1 MPRCPSRAER
11 FRAAYIAQNPPLLES
26 RIEQAFSPRTLSA
39 PFGHHNLMFPRLLV
53 TIWPTD
59 LPLVV
64 RRFNRAG
71 PWHRQVLGW
80 ALTFDPKGDP
90 RFTAPTTA
98 AGASRWYLFDF
109 DRVLCYDHRGGLEVW
124 QIPPWYPLPDKVEGV
139 DPRAV
144 VVGAPYWL
152 RDTPVQVRVGGAPQ
166 PMVPVR
172 RDGRTVLVDPT
183 RLPPPQAWWF
193 PLVSPATL
201 AEEDA
206 MDAHPRV
213 VRQRE
218 GLHSYWTQAR
228 NLFPL
233 KES

>member
-1 MPRCPSRAER
+1 MPRRPSRAER
-11 FRAAYIAQNPPLLES
+11 FRAAYIAQNPPPLAERVERALG
-26 RIEQAFSPRTLSA
+26 PRTLSD
-39 PFGHHNLMFPRLLV
+39 PFGRHNVMFPRLLV
-53 TIWPTD
+53 TVWPSD
-59 LPLVV
+59 PPPVG
-64 RRFNRAG
+64 RQFNRVG
-71 PWHRQVLGW
+71 QWHRQVLGW

-90 RFTAPTTA
+90 RFTAPTVTE
-98 AGASRWYLFDF
+98 GSNGWHLFDF
-109 DRVLCYDHRGGLEVW
+109 DRVLYRAPRGGLEVW
-124 QIPPWYPLPDKVEGV
+124 QIPPWHPLPDKVEGV
-139 DPRAV
+139 DPHAV

-152 RDTPVQVRVGGAPQ
+152 RGTSVQVRVGGPPQ

-201 AEEDA
+201 EAEDV

-213 VRQRE
+213 VCRRW
-218 GLHSYWTQAR
+218 GLHAYFTQAR

-233 KES
+233 KE